1 VTRDDAEVAMLRVRD
16 TGRGIPREM
25 LRRIFDV
32 FTQASP
38 TLDRAQGGLGL
49 GLTLVKN
56 LVQMHGGSVAVQS
69 EGSGRGSE
77 FVVFLP
83 ILTEA
88 ERARCNESRVASHE
102 SRVGTDP
109 SGPPPSSAGYPARD
123 PRLAT
128 HSRRVL
134 VVDDNMDAAATLADL
149 LALWGHDVR
158 VAHTGAT
165 ALETAREY
173 QPDMVLL
180 DIGLP
185 GMDGYEVARR
195 LRECEE
201 MRGILLVAITGYG
214 QEEDRRRSQEAA
226 LDYHLTKPVDPEALQ
241 EVLAV
246 H

>member
-1 VTRDDAEVAMLRVRD
+1 
-16 TGRGIPREM
+16 
-25 LRRIFDV
+25 
-32 FTQASP
+32 
-38 TLDRAQGGLGL
+38 
-49 GLTLVKN
+49 
-56 LVQMHGGSVAVQS
+56 
-69 EGSGRGSE
+69 
-77 FVVFLP
+77 
-83 ILTEA
+83 
-88 ERARCNESRVASHE
+88 
-102 SRVGTDP
+102 
-109 SGPPPSSAGYPARD
+109 
-123 PRLAT
+123 
-128 HSRRVL
+128 
-134 VVDDNMDAAATLADL
+134 VDDNMDAAATLADL

-165 ALETAREY
+165 AIETALSY

-214 QEEDRRRSQEAA
+214 QEEDRRRSREAA